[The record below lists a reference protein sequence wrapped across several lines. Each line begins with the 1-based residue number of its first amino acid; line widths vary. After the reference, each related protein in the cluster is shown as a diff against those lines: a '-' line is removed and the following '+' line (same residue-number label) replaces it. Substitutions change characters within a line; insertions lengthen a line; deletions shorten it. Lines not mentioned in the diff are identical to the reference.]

1 MATMGGSRPGE
12 QRGGRKPGT
21 PNKPQL
27 VITHADQLVRGAA
40 SQGFQYLGV
49 TQLPQLV
56 TSGYHR
62 GLASGNDPANLG
74 VIVCAYLFPYLCDVP
89 PGSKQITNL
98 PAQPIASATNSAAN
112 PQVAG

>member
-1 MATMGGSRPGE
+1 MATMGGSSPGE
-12 QRGGRKPGT
+12 RRGGRKPGT

-49 TQLPQLV
+49 TQPPQLV
-56 TSGYHR
+56 TRGHHR
-62 GLASGNDPANLG
+62 TASGNDPANLG
-74 VIVCAYLFPYLCDVP
+74 VLVCAYLFPDLCDVP